1 MKTNYV
7 RIGRFFL
14 GLVMMGLIFSCN
26 TNHAPYPTQSD
37 KIMLEE
43 TGETHEFA
51 SIESEEA
58 EIDDPSE
65 LRSGDR
71 VVDFKLR
78 IIKNANCRM
87 KVNSIDEAT
96 KLAKQ
101 IAFLNKGYIS
111 DERFSNTNYSK
122 ENRFTIRVPQNNFDV
137 VLDRVCELAEFV
149 DHKNVSTVDVTE
161 EYIDLTSRLK
171 TKLEVKERYE
181 VVLRTKAVKV
191 EDILKTEDKLRKLQE
206 EIESATGRL
215 HYLKN
220 KVAYGTIQLD
230 IYEAV
235 VPKEKPSVYK
245 LSFLD
250 KANKG
255 LSFGWG
261 LVENVTLLLFY
272 IWPFVF
278 LIILIIIYFKWIRK

>member
-7 RIGRFFL
+7 MMAKLFMRYSVIGLF
-14 GLVMMGLIFSCN
+14 FSCN
-26 TNHAPYPTQSD
+26 TDPSSYSPQAD

-51 SIESEEA
+51 SIESEVVA
-58 EIDDPSE
+58 NPGE
-65 LRSGDR
+65 LKSGDR
-71 VVDFKLR
+71 MVDFKIR
-78 IIKNANCRM
+78 IIKNANCKM

-122 ENRFTIRVPQNNFDV
+122 ENRFTIRVPQNNFDS

-149 DHKNVSTVDVTE
+149 DHKNVSTIDVTE
-161 EYIDLTSRLK
+161 EYIDLSSRLK
-171 TKLEVKERYE
+171 TKREVKERYE

-191 EDILKTEDKLRKLQE
+191 EDILKTENQLSKLQE
-206 EIESATGRL
+206 EIESAQGRL

-235 VPKEKPSVYK
+235 TPQEKPSIYK
-245 LSFLD
+245 LSYFD

-255 LSFGWG
+255 LSFGWN
-261 LVENVTLLLFY
+261 LVESVTLLLFY
-272 IWPFVF
+272 IWPFLLLVS
-278 LIILIIIYFKWIRK
+278 LVLIYFKWIKK